1 MPCIPADE
9 GLPETAL
16 NSSRKP
22 VTMNT
27 HFLTYMQLSGGKIHP
42 CWSEPNYPAVEI
54 VCLGSL
60 TVSLHFNNL
69 EDICG
74 ALLHTVFWHSW
85 KMLYRQEISMAGKQH
100 RYLTTPSGDTRLSA
114 LRYVRSVMEDL
125 LGLWVN
131 SECYSNAR
139 ISPNFLLPL
148 DSILQLALNFGP
160 LEQFCHL
167 DLNMVLL
174 YTPWR
179 MAVDDRL
186 MWLMGPLFYAFLAQF
201 SQGLK
206 TTQ

>member
-1 MPCIPADE
+1 MLEPDTDFPWGCHDLLRATSPTQHANIYSAAKHQRFCVPRPFRPCIPADE

-42 CWSEPNYPAVEI
+42 CWSEPKYPAVEI

-85 KMLYRQEISMAGKQH
+85 KMLYRWEISMAGRQH

-114 LRYVRSVMEDL
+114 LR
-125 LGLWVN
+125 
-131 SECYSNAR
+131 
-139 ISPNFLLPL
+139 
-148 DSILQLALNFGP
+148 
-160 LEQFCHL
+160 
-167 DLNMVLL
+167 
-174 YTPWR
+174 
-179 MAVDDRL
+179 
-186 MWLMGPLFYAFLAQF
+186 
-201 SQGLK
+201 
-206 TTQ
+206 